1 MSKYSAITRPSEVFV
16 VKLIPIVA
24 FLQARTMTAIE
35 RVRCFALEKRL
46 DGLSMEEI
54 DREISAARK
63 KDEG

>member
-1 MSKYSAITRPSEVFV
+1 MFV